1 MDRNYCFHHRKSQ
14 IDYKNDRRRNFI
26 ISGNNINL
34 IDFDLQDTFGN
45 SIAPVEKR
53 SSTSGELMISYDFV
67 KPYTYFLFI
76 YSKSPTNVP
85 TNNFRLH
92 H

>member
-1 MDRNYCFHHRKSQ
+1 MICYHILSLAEG
-14 IDYKNDRRRNFI
+14 RRNFI